1 MVHSLLCRCVVRWAL
16 SYTVIK
22 QVKTNKDKSMAEPL
36 LLIHYREMK
45 FANMHRPTII
55 ISLIQTCGCV
65 RHIAT
70 YIRVTTTNTPTI
82 HLEVPFSSST
92 DNNESLSVPSA
103 NKHILLFVFRGLE
116 ELCDGLRRQK
126 GGLKVLL
133 LRNNQITVKGME
145 HLAKTLPV
153 LKVLQVLDLS
163 ENLLGNEGIQI
174 IREPLM
180 VNNSVLQLGLAQA
193 SITCEGT
200 PC

>member
-145 HLAKTLPV
+145 HLAKTLV
-153 LKVLQVLDLS
+153 RNKVLVLYV
-163 ENLLGNEGIQI
+163 EQNPI
-174 IREPLM
+174 M
-180 VNNSVLQLGLAQA
+180 
-193 SITCEGT
+193 
-200 PC
+200 